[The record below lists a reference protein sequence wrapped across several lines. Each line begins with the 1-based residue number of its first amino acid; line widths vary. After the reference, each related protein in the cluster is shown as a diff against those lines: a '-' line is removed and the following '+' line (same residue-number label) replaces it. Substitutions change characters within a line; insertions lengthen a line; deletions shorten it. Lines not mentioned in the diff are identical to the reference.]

1 MWFSGFYWNF
11 VSHDL
16 CESVSALFSKT
27 FITIT
32 RFQKL
37 YHYYYFKHVKSYE
50 KNGVKMSVSKNPK
63 LLPYP
68 FPLIKDIYIL
78 YIYIYIYQIS
88 NIYIYIY
95 IYIYLIYIYIYQIQ
109 YINLIF
115 GFLPKSHIERFFGK
129 KNKINKSIQ
138 PILSLYVAT
147 TSCSWSSFQNIL

>member
-16 CESVSALFSKT
+16 CESVSALFFKT

-68 FPLIKDIYIL
+68 FPFIKDIYI
-78 YIYIYIYQIS
+78 IYIYIYQIS

-95 IYIYLIYIYIYQIQ
+95 IYLIYIYIKFNTSTWFSVFCQKAT
-109 YINLIF
+109 LKD
-115 GFLPKSHIERFFGK
+115 FLEK
-129 KNKINKSIQ
+129 KNK
-138 PILSLYVAT
+138 
-147 TSCSWSSFQNIL
+147 

>member
-68 FPLIKDIYIL
+68 FPLIKDIYI
-78 YIYIYIYQIS
+78 IYIYIYQIS

-95 IYIYLIYIYIYQIQ
+95 IFDIYIYISNSIHQ
-109 YINLIF
+109 LDF
-115 GFLPKSHIERFFGK
+115 RFFAK
-129 KNKINKSIQ
+129 KPHWKIFWKKKKNKSIQ